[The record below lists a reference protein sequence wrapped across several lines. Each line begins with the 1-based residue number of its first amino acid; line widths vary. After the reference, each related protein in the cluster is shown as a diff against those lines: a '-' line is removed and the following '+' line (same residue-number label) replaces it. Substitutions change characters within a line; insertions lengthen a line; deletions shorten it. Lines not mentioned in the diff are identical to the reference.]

1 MYLSEHPLDEYSI
14 VLTNLCNTK
23 CQEINRDSDKEQLSK
38 KETIT
43 FGGIVTNVVEKF
55 SQKTGKP
62 FGLVTIEDYD
72 GAGEIALF
80 GDDWIKWS
88 GSLKNDYT
96 VFITAKCKQKYRNS
110 NSYDFRI
117 EKVEQLYDIKDRNI
131 EKFTLTID
139 ASDFD
144 ETMATELLSV
154 IETNDKGVDFYLQ
167 LKDPNPQNTVM
178 LKSANKVFVNRNFIL
193 FIESND
199 KLCYS
204 VN

>member
-1 MYLSEHPLDEYSI
+1 M
-14 VLTNLCNTK
+14 
-23 CQEINRDSDKEQLSK
+23 
-38 KETIT
+38 
-43 FGGIVTNVVEKF
+43 TNVVEKF

-117 EKVEQLYDIKDRNI
+117 EKVY
-131 EKFTLTID
+131 
-139 ASDFD
+139 
-144 ETMATELLSV
+144 LL
-154 IETNDKGVDFYLQ
+154 NAY
-167 LKDPNPQNTVM
+167 
-178 LKSANKVFVNRNFIL
+178 
-193 FIESND
+193 
-199 KLCYS
+199 CW
-204 VN
+204 

>member
-1 MYLSEHPLDEYSI
+1 M
-14 VLTNLCNTK
+14 
-23 CQEINRDSDKEQLSK
+23 
-38 KETIT
+38 
-43 FGGIVTNVVEKF
+43 TNVVEKF